1 MQTCMCQSASVE
13 AKNNSCELVLTF
25 RLNEAGSLGFTRL
38 HAPSW
43 LRRIHQILVF
53 TSYYRNAGIA
63 DTYHTSSKFLMWV
76 LRIKPGSPG
85 LRDKYS

>member
-13 AKNNSCELVLTF
+13 AKNNSCELVLPF
-25 RLNEAGSLGFTRL
+25 RLNKAGSLGFTRL

-43 LRRIHQILVF
+43 LRSIHQILVF

-63 DTYHTSSKFLMWV
+63 DTYHHLIQVFNVGFEDQTWV
-76 LRIKPGSPG
+76 TG
-85 LRDKYS
+85 LA